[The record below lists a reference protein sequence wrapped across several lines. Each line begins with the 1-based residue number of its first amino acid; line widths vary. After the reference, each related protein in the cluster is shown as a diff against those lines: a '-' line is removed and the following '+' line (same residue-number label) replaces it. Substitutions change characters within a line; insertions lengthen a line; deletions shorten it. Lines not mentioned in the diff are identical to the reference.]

1 MGSHYRYPFLQCDLE
16 IFKFLCVQEESTHVF
31 CKDTAKTFEFI
42 LKMKQIKNPFLVVG
56 IDHGQDKVLTV
67 VFVSEL
73 LKYTSINKLTKLLS
87 VC

>member
-1 MGSHYRYPFLQCDLE
+1 
-16 IFKFLCVQEESTHVF
+16 
-31 CKDTAKTFEFI
+31 
-42 LKMKQIKNPFLVVG
+42 MKQIKNPFLVVG

-73 LKYTSINKLTKLLS
+73 LRYTSINKIIKLFS